1 MMGYA
6 ARNVTDQDYLFT
18 GNPREKQCRRHGAF
32 LMPGVILN
40 GLTKKLDYPADERCG
55 VEKMLAME
63 TKTGQEPLAVVKMQ
77 ESQAGPE
84 LKPKRAPVRK
94 YIRKEGLPGQ
104 QRLVAEVV
112 EEQPKE
118 ISIESLRKK
127 FGLPEAKN
135 GGFMVYNT
143 TAPARKARQGR

>member
-1 MMGYA
+1 
-6 ARNVTDQDYLFT
+6 
-18 GNPREKQCRRHGAF
+18 
-32 LMPGVILN
+32 
-40 GLTKKLDYPADERCG
+40 
-55 VEKMLAME
+55 MLSME
-63 TKTGQEPLAVVKMQ
+63 TKTGQEPLTVVKMQ

-104 QRLVAEVV
+104 QRLVVEVV
-112 EEQPKE
+112 EQQPKE

-127 FGLPEAKN
+127 FGLPEAKI
-135 GGFMVYNT
+135 GGIMAYST

>member
-1 MMGYA
+1 
-6 ARNVTDQDYLFT
+6 
-18 GNPREKQCRRHGAF
+18 
-32 LMPGVILN
+32 MPGVILN

-84 LKPKRAPVRK
+84 LYVSLHISAKSS
-94 YIRKEGLPGQ
+94 I
-104 QRLVAEVV
+104 V